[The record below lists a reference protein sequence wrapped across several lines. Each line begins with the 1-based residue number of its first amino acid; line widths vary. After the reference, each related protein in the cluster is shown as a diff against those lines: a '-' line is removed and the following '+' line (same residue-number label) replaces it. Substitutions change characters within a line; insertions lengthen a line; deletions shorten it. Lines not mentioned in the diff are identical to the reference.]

1 MSVLVRI
8 YIPQKDKANIS
19 RDTFEEGLELLGK
32 TEADIKQRVK
42 WSSFEDVYFH
52 NTKNY
57 IRIINK

>member
-32 TEADIKQRVK
+32 TEADIKQG
-42 WSSFEDVYFH
+42 SSGLALRMS
-52 NTKNY
+52 TS
-57 IRIINK
+57 ITQRII